1 MSVFRFGTRR
11 RAAGRDSQE
20 RRRSILLWGKAES
33 GKSGFIGALRNEGT
47 KTVGDRWAIGVDDA
61 SPDVI
66 GYADSSSLAL
76 RLRGVKETPIRRPER
91 AFTAPV
97 RRYAGRHVVQAVDL
111 TVLDPRGELAAEPAS
126 VAARRTISAAKTA
139 DGILWFLETPPTG
152 TTVSV
157 PERLELLR
165 QLVAMLDGASAT
177 GLSIPVVVALTK
189 IDRLPHA
196 EMNRMIDDPEAALRF
211 ALGDAGFGWLLAA
224 FPHLRCIALS
234 SAGTVR
240 NAVRPIGLTSMID
253 WFAEEWRREEHQ
265 ARAAKTRARR
275 SAQVAR
281 VRRRAPIAA
290 TITAAAAIVAFAG
303 VAAARLLAQRGAT
316 WTSSSGSVVAQG
328 TPKAAPDSGSPPP
341 PPAPSLTSAA
351 AAYQGGDAIGALR
364 ILGALRVS
372 DTSAERSTADSLLGL
387 AAMRGTED
395 ALRAPAQSAGVLELI
410 VATTSIAIARAH
422 PGTPVLAPLSL
433 ARAGACIGGRLNC
446 PAEQVREDLAWALL
460 LGSMTE
466 QDEARH
472 LRAALLDDS
481 VTSVR

>member
-1 MSVFRFGTRR
+1 
-11 RAAGRDSQE
+11 
-20 RRRSILLWGKAES
+20 
-33 GKSGFIGALRNEGT
+33 
-47 KTVGDRWAIGVDDA
+47 
-61 SPDVI
+61 
-66 GYADSSSLAL
+66 
-76 RLRGVKETPIRRPER
+76 
-91 AFTAPV
+91 
-97 RRYAGRHVVQAVDL
+97 
-111 TVLDPRGELAAEPAS
+111 
-126 VAARRTISAAKTA
+126 
-139 DGILWFLETPPTG
+139 
-152 TTVSV
+152 
-157 PERLELLR
+157 
-165 QLVAMLDGASAT
+165 
-177 GLSIPVVVALTK
+177 
-189 IDRLPHA
+189 
-196 EMNRMIDDPEAALRF
+196 
-211 ALGDAGFGWLLAA
+211 
-224 FPHLRCIALS
+224 
-234 SAGTVR
+234 
-240 NAVRPIGLTSMID
+240 MID

-290 TITAAAAIVAFAG
+290 TIIAAAAIVAFAG

-341 PPAPSLTSAA
+341 PSAPSLTSAA

-364 ILGALRVS
+364 ILGALRVP